1 MLNLPNFESGR
12 VVDANRDL
20 RTRLREDAIARGARV
35 DPRFRDTKAFYDNAA
50 DSTHRALNILNV
62 AERNAGRLLNPQN
75 YPLVRH
81 HYHRKPSA
89 RSQQPRSETP
99 FLGRQDESPTFVGG
113 PRASMGAFP
122 DQGSVFAQ
130 DYLGSSAGT
139 TRLPEGEAFDMSS
152 FLGRQSSP
160 MESGI
165 FSAGGPA
172 PAPVSPFNLDTFLG
186 RSAPVDVSVSSV
198 ADSVSGM
205 MGGGLVGSRT
215 PFRKGRAMDRMV
227 AEMTRNISN
236 R

>member
-1 MLNLPNFESGR
+1 MASRFGFQVDPNAE
-12 VVDANRDL
+12 L
-20 RTRLREDAIARGARV
+20 RERLRAQVPEGARM
-35 DPRFRDTKAFYDNAA
+35 DPRLRDVKSYYDNAA
-50 DSTHRALNILNV
+50 SSTTRAMRGLAA
-62 AERNAGRLLNPQN
+62 AEQNAGRLLNPANLKQIG
-75 YPLVRH
+75 YYARLRPTE
-81 HYHRKPSA
+81 
-89 RSQQPRSETP
+89 RSQQERSTTP
-99 FLGRQDESPTFVGG
+99 FLGRREESDTFVGQ
-113 PRASMGAFP
+113 PRPNYSLNPEMGGFYT
-122 DQGSVFAQ
+122 GN
-130 DYLGSSAGT
+130 SAGT

-152 FLGRQSSP
+152 FLRRQSSP

-172 PAPVSPFNLDTFLG
+172 PAPVSPFNLDAFLG